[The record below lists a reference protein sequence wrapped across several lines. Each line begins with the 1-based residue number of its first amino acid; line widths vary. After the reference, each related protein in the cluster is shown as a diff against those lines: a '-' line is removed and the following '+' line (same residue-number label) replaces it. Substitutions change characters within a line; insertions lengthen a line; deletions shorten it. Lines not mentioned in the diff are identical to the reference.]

1 MHATTSYVSWPDL
14 LRHCFDVD
22 VLMCPNP
29 DCQGRLEPIAII
41 TRQETIDRILSHLS
55 LPLRA
60 ERLGPAD
67 TVAYDITGEPMLDGV
82 VGVDPM
88 EARGPPSEWDGVDPP
103 APED

>member
-1 MHATTSYVSWPDL
+1 
-14 LRHCFDVD
+14 
-22 VLMCPNP
+22 MCPNP